1 MACKDC
7 AKDILRLSLLLPS
20 PVFLL
25 KTFISLFSGLNFP
38 KLILINWKTVP
49 IAGKAL
55 LVGWQ
60 NRRRR
65 RKAFALSREEEK
77 VFPPSTDKTIK
88 HDKCCAWRQR
98 GGIVTRHAVKVEWI
112 SSGVGVRALS
122 KAIYISHLCHAFSMI
137 SCGAARLSAGA
148 LSRSINKSGE
158 PLHALEWLIFLL
170 YLSSPNHRLSRS
182 EMLRGTVKTSSD
194 EYAKPRKGGD

>member
-1 MACKDC
+1 MNWESIFITVPAPKTERRRSMSTWHVRI
-7 AKDILRLSLLLPS
+7 APKISFGFLFFFLLRS
-20 PVFLL
+20 FLL

-60 NRRRR
+60 NMRRRG
-65 RKAFALSREEEK
+65 KAFALSREEEK

-98 GGIVTRHAVKVEWI
+98 GGIVTRWRWNESHQASVSELSRKQFILAICVTHSAWFL
-112 SSGVGVRALS
+112 VGPLDCRR
-122 KAIYISHLCHAFSMI
+122 
-137 SCGAARLSAGA
+137 GRWAGA
-148 LSRSINKSGE
+148 
-158 PLHALEWLIFLL
+158 
-170 YLSSPNHRLSRS
+170 
-182 EMLRGTVKTSSD
+182 
-194 EYAKPRKGGD
+194 